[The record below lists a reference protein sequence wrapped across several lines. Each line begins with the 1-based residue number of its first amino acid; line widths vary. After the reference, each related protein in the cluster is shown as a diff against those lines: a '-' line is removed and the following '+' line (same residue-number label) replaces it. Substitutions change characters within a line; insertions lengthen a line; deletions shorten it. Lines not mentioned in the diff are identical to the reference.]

1 MKYVIG
7 IGTNMGNRLE
17 NLKNAVYALEL
28 APKTAVIKKSAVY
41 ETSPVGYAKQQDFYN
56 CVVLCESAFEPH
68 EMLGI
73 CLGAECGLGRVRNFK
88 NGPRVI
94 DMDLLLA
101 EDKIIRTPNLI
112 VPHPHI
118 KERLFVLLPM
128 LDLFE
133 SGVAFGFDFA
143 GAIGG
148 IKDQQI
154 KKTKNTLDE

>member
-7 IGTNMGNRLE
+7 LGTNMGNRLE

-56 CVVLCESAFEPH
+56 CAVLCESAFEPH

-73 CLGAECGLGRVRNFK
+73 CLGVECGLGRVRNFK

-154 KKTKNTLDE
+154 KKTKYTLDE

>member
-7 IGTNMGNRLE
+7 LGTNMGNRLE

-28 APKTAVIKKSAVY
+28 APKTVVIKKSAVY

-56 CVVLCESAFEPH
+56 CAVLCESAFEPH

-154 KKTKNTLDE
+154 KKTKYTLDE

>member
-56 CVVLCESAFEPH
+56 CAVLCESAFEPH

-73 CLGAECGLGRVRNFK
+73 CLGAECVLGRVRNFK

-154 KKTKNTLDE
+154 KKTKYTLDE

>member
-7 IGTNMGNRLE
+7 LGTNMGNRLE

-41 ETSPVGYAKQQDFYN
+41 ETSPVAYAKQQDFYN
-56 CVVLCESAFEPH
+56 CAVLCESAFEPH

-133 SGVAFGFDFA
+133 SGVAFGFAFA

-154 KKTKNTLDE
+154 KKTKYTLDE

>member
-17 NLKNAVYALEL
+17 NLKNAVYTLEL

-56 CVVLCESAFEPH
+56 CAVLCESAFEPH

-154 KKTKNTLDE
+154 KKTKYTLDE

>member
-56 CVVLCESAFEPH
+56 CAVLCESAFEPH

-118 KERLFVLLPM
+118 KERLFVPVSYTHLTLP
-128 LDLFE
+128 
-133 SGVAFGFDFA
+133 
-143 GAIGG
+143 
-148 IKDQQI
+148 
-154 KKTKNTLDE
+154 TKLEV

>member
-7 IGTNMGNRLE
+7 LGTNMGNRLE

-56 CVVLCESAFEPH
+56 CAVLCESAFEPH

-143 GAIGG
+143 SAIGG

-154 KKTKNTLDE
+154 KKTKYTLDE

>member
-41 ETSPVGYAKQQDFYN
+41 ETSPVGYAKQLDFYN
-56 CVVLCESAFEPH
+56 CAVLCESAFEPH

-154 KKTKNTLDE
+154 KKTKYTLDE

>member
-7 IGTNMGNRLE
+7 LGTNMGNRLE

-56 CVVLCESAFEPH
+56 CAVLCESAFEPH
-68 EMLGI
+68 EMLGF

-154 KKTKNTLDE
+154 KKTKHTLDE

>member
-56 CVVLCESAFEPH
+56 CAVRCESAFEPH

-154 KKTKNTLDE
+154 KKTKYTLDE

>member
-56 CVVLCESAFEPH
+56 CAVLCESAFEPH

-101 EDKIIRTPNLI
+101 EDKIISTPNLI

-148 IKDQQI
+148 IKDQHI
-154 KKTKNTLDE
+154 KKTKYTLDE

>member
-56 CVVLCESAFEPH
+56 CAVLCESAFEPH

-94 DMDLLLA
+94 YMDLLLA

-154 KKTKNTLDE
+154 KKTKYTLDE

>member
-7 IGTNMGNRLE
+7 LGTNMGNRLE

-56 CVVLCESAFEPH
+56 CAVLCESTFEPH
-68 EMLGI
+68 EMLGV
-73 CLGAECGLGRVRNFK
+73 CLGTECGLGRVRNFK

-143 GAIGG
+143 GAIGS

-154 KKTKNTLDE
+154 KKTKYTLDE

>member
-28 APKTAVIKKSAVY
+28 EPKTAVIKKSAVY

-56 CVVLCESAFEPH
+56 CAVLCESAFEPH

-154 KKTKNTLDE
+154 KKTKYTLDE

>member
-56 CVVLCESAFEPH
+56 CAVLCKSAFEPH

-154 KKTKNTLDE
+154 KKTKYTLYE

>member
-56 CVVLCESAFEPH
+56 CAVLCESAFEPH

-73 CLGAECGLGRVRNFK
+73 CLGAECGLGWVRNFK

-154 KKTKNTLDE
+154 KKTKYTLDE

>member
-56 CVVLCESAFEPH
+56 CAVLCESAFEPH

-154 KKTKNTLDE
+154 KKTKYPLDE

>member
-7 IGTNMGNRLE
+7 LGTNMGNRLE

-41 ETSPVGYAKQQDFYN
+41 ETSPVAYAKQQDFYN
-56 CVVLCESAFEPH
+56 CAVLCESAFEPH

-154 KKTKNTLDE
+154 KKTKYTLDE